1 MRCAL
6 GLDIGTTSTI
16 GVLIRPPD
24 ETLALASRPVALRSD
39 HVGWAEEDP
48 EQWWSNVGE
57 IVRQLRRGSG
67 IAPADIAAVGV
78 TGMLPAVVLLDEAGR
93 LLRPSIQQSDARC
106 GAEVEE
112 LRAEIDE
119 KAFLAKAGNGINQQL
134 VAAKLRWIERR
145 EPEIFARIATVFG
158 SYDYINWRLTDK
170 RAVEQNWALEAG
182 FVDLA
187 THAIDDA
194 LVALAHIP
202 RAALPR
208 KVGSHEVLGV
218 VSDQG
223 AAESGLKAGTPVIG
237 GAADHIASALGAG
250 VVSAGDVLLKFGG
263 SVDILTATDHVR
275 PDPRLFLDYH
285 LKPGLFVPNGCMA
298 TGGSALNWFVRQFAS
313 GEAPAAKQAGLSIH
327 QWLDRLA
334 EARPAGSDGLVVTP
348 YFLGEKT
355 PIHDANARATF
366 DGLTLSH
373 DIGHLWRALLE
384 AYAYAIAHHVE
395 VMNEIGYK
403 TERFIVSDGGSASR
417 VWMQIVADV
426 LQRPLQRLAGHPG
439 SCVGAAWTAAIGVG
453 LASDWPASP
462 PSCARPIGSSLGA
475 KRPISTAAAI
485 AAIATSIAAWP
496 TGPIWSRHEPFSRA
510 RLGHRRHAD
519 RQRAS
524 SSARARR
531 RKRRSRRRSQRPRA
545 GRVSRRPRG

>member
-1 MRCAL
+1 MRCVL

-24 ETLALASRPVALRSD
+24 QMLGLASRPAALNSE

-48 EQWWSNVGE
+48 EHWWANVGE
-57 IVRQLRRGSG
+57 IVRELLGVSG
-67 IAPADIAAVGV
+67 VSPADVAAVGV
-78 TGMLPAVVLLDEAGR
+78 AGMLPAVVLLDSDGR

-106 GAEVEE
+106 GAEVAE

-119 KAFLAKAGNGINQQL
+119 NAFLAKAGNGVNQQL
-134 VAAKLRWIERR
+134 VAPKLRWIERR
-145 EPEIFARIATVFG
+145 EPEVFSRIGTVFG
-158 SYDYINWRLTDK
+158 SYDYINWRLTGE

-182 FVDLA
+182 FVDLKR
-187 THAIDDA
+187 HAIDDA
-194 LVALAHIP
+194 LVALAHVP

-208 KVGSHEVLGV
+208 KVASHEILGV

-223 AAESGLKAGTPVIG
+223 AAESGLKPGTPVLG

-263 SVDILTATDHVR
+263 SVDILTATDEVR

-285 LKPGLFVPNGCMA
+285 LKPGLFVPNGCMS
-298 TGGSALNWFVRQFAS
+298 TGGSALNWFVDQFAS
-313 GEAPAAKQAGLSIH
+313 GQAQAAASAGLSIH

-334 EARPAGSDGLVVTP
+334 DARPAGSDGLVVTP

-373 DIGHLWRALLE
+373 DVGHIWRALLE
-384 AYAYAIAHHVE
+384 AYAYGIAHHVE
-395 VMNEIGYK
+395 VFHEIGYR
-403 TERFIVSDGGSASR
+403 TERFIVSDGGSTSR

-426 LQRPLQRLAGHPG
+426 LGEPLTRLAGHPG
-439 SCVGAAWTAAIGVG
+439 SCAGAAGTAAIGVG
-453 LASDWPASP
+453 LASDWSA
-462 PSCARPIGSSLGA
+462 
-475 KRPISTAAAI
+475 ISAFV
-485 AAIATSIAAWP
+485 
-496 TGPIWSRHEPFSRA
+496 RK
-510 RLGHRRHAD
+510 AD
-519 RQRAS
+519 RIEPRREAAETYARGYRRYREIYRRLADRPKAS
-524 SSARARR
+524 
-531 RKRRSRRRSQRPRA
+531 
-545 GRVSRRPRG
+545 